1 MLRPRHSAF
10 QQIDEVMKRRKGMT
24 SKDTE
29 PAGEKLVARPF
40 SYAEL
45 VDYQEGSI
53 VSRAI
58 IDKPVGTITVFAFDR
73 GQKLSEH
80 TAPYDALVEVIEG
93 TGTIT
98 IEGGDYQV
106 RTGQQIIMPENKPH
120 AVEARERFKMVL
132 VMIRAK

>member
-1 MLRPRHSAF
+1 MK
-10 QQIDEVMKRRKGMT
+10 KRRKGMT
-24 SKDTE
+24 KEDE
-29 PAGEKLVARPF
+29 RLVARPF
-40 SYAEL
+40 RYAEL

-53 VSRAI
+53 VSRVI

-93 TGTIT
+93 AGTIT

-106 RTGQQIIMPENKPH
+106 RTGQQIIMPANKPH

-132 VMIRAK
+132 VMIRAQ

>member
-1 MLRPRHSAF
+1 MTRE
-10 QQIDEVMKRRKGMT
+10 DEKQ
-24 SKDTE
+24 
-29 PAGEKLVARPF
+29 AGERPVGRPF

-53 VSRAI
+53 VSRVI

-98 IEGGDYQV
+98 IEREDYQV
-106 RTGQQIIMPENKPH
+106 RTGQQIIMPANKPH

-132 VMIRAK
+132 VMIRAN

>member
-1 MLRPRHSAF
+1 
-10 QQIDEVMKRRKGMT
+10 MT
-24 SKDTE
+24 REDTK
-29 PAGEKLVARPF
+29 PAGEGLVARPF

-98 IEGGDYQV
+98 IEGKDYEV
-106 RTGQQIIMPENKPH
+106 KMGQQIIMPADKPH
-120 AVEARERFKMVL
+120 GVEARERFKMVL
-132 VMIRAK
+132 VMILAQ

>member
-1 MLRPRHSAF
+1 MTRE
-10 QQIDEVMKRRKGMT
+10 EVN
-24 SKDTE
+24 
-29 PAGEKLVARPF
+29 PARERLVARPF

-53 VSRAI
+53 VSRTI
-58 IDKPVGTITVFAFDR
+58 IDKPVGTITVFAFDK
-73 GQKLSEH
+73 GQNLSEH
-80 TAPYDALVEVIEG
+80 TAPYDALVEVIDG

-98 IEGGDYQV
+98 IEGRDYEV
-106 RTGQQIIMPENKPH
+106 RAGQQIIMPADRPH

>member
-1 MLRPRHSAF
+1 MLLLTPPKF
-10 QQIDEVMKRRKGMT
+10 QHTDEMMKRRKGMT
-24 SKDTE
+24 REDE
-29 PAGEKLVARPF
+29 GLVARPF

-58 IDKPVGTITVFAFDR
+58 IDKPVGTITVFAFDK

-80 TAPYDALVEVIEG
+80 TAPYDALVEVIDG
-93 TGTIT
+93 NATIT
-98 IEGGDYQV
+98 VEGKDYEV
-106 RTGQQIIMPENKPH
+106 RTGQQIIMPADRPH
-120 AVEARERFKMVL
+120 AVEARENFKMVL

>member
-1 MLRPRHSAF
+1 
-10 QQIDEVMKRRKGMT
+10 MKRRKDMT
-24 SKDTE
+24 REDTK
-29 PAGEKLVARPF
+29 PAGEGLVARPF

-98 IEGGDYQV
+98 IEGKDYEV
-106 RTGQQIIMPENKPH
+106 KMGQQIIMPADKPH
-120 AVEARERFKMVL
+120 GVEARERFKMVL
-132 VMIRAK
+132 VMIRAQ

>member
-1 MLRPRHSAF
+1 MLLPRHSTF
-10 QQIDEVMKRRKGMT
+10 QHTDERRKGMT
-24 SKDTE
+24 REDE
-29 PAGEKLVARPF
+29 GLFARPF

-58 IDKPVGTITVFAFDR
+58 IDKPVGTITVFAFDK

-80 TAPYDALVEVIEG
+80 TAPYDALVEVIDG
-93 TGTIT
+93 NAAIS
-98 IEGGDYQV
+98 IEGKDHEV
-106 RTGQQIIMPENKPH
+106 RTGQQIIMPADKAH

>member
-1 MLRPRHSAF
+1 MLLLTPPKF
-10 QQIDEVMKRRKGMT
+10 QHTDEMMKRRKGMT
-24 SKDTE
+24 REDE
-29 PAGEKLVARPF
+29 GLVARPF

-106 RTGQQIIMPENKPH
+106 RTGQQIIMPADKPH

-132 VMIRAK
+132 VMIRAQ

>member
-1 MLRPRHSAF
+1 ML
-10 QQIDEVMKRRKGMT
+10 KRRNGMT
-24 SKDTE
+24 REDE
-29 PAGEKLVARPF
+29 GLVARPF

-58 IDKPVGTITVFAFDR
+58 IDKPVGTITVFAFDK

-80 TAPYDALVEVIEG
+80 TAPYDALVEVIDG
-93 TGTIT
+93 NATIT
-98 IEGGDYQV
+98 IEGKDYEV
-106 RTGQQIIMPENKPH
+106 GTGQQIIMPADKPH
-120 AVEARERFKMVL
+120 AVDARERFKMVL

>member
-1 MLRPRHSAF
+1 M
-10 QQIDEVMKRRKGMT
+10 MKRRKGMT
-24 SKDTE
+24 IED
-29 PAGEKLVARPF
+29 EKLIAHPF

-58 IDKPVGTITVFAFDR
+58 IDKPVGTITIFAFDK

-80 TAPYDALVEVIEG
+80 TTPSDALVEVIDG
-93 TGTIT
+93 NATIT
-98 IEGGDYQV
+98 IEGKDYEV
-106 RTGQQIIMPENKPH
+106 RRGQQIIMPADKPH
-120 AVEARERFKMVL
+120 AVEARESFKMVL

>member
-1 MLRPRHSAF
+1 MLLLTPPKF
-10 QQIDEVMKRRKGMT
+10 QHTDEMMKRRKGMT
-24 SKDTE
+24 REDE
-29 PAGEKLVARPF
+29 GLVARPF

-98 IEGGDYQV
+98 IEGRDYEV
-106 RTGQQIIMPENKPH
+106 RTGQQIIMPADKPH

>member
-1 MLRPRHSAF
+1 MTRDDPKSA
-10 QQIDEVMKRRKGMT
+10 DEG
-24 SKDTE
+24 
-29 PAGEKLVARPF
+29 LVARPF

-53 VSRAI
+53 VSRTI
-58 IDKPVGTITVFAFDR
+58 IDKPTGTITLFAFDK
-73 GQKLSEH
+73 GQNLSEH

-98 IEGGDYQV
+98 IERKDYEV
-106 RTGQQIIMPENKPH
+106 RTGQQIIMPADKPH